1 MNSVID
7 TASAPFPYEI
17 NCFAFLKEI
26 SSETFS
32 LQSINVKREDFIFS
46 YFSVAP
52 CIFTSIYLPHSFS
65 HFLVVPFLS
74 LQSQKRTA
82 VNRDI
87 YVFFFSSEK
96 ENVVTEIEQIWK
108 KQCTTHVHE
117 EQQLSLL
124 IVFSIFHS
132 FFPPSFRA
140 LDAKHWNVQ
149 WLTKVFIR
157 FFIQFMNIFKCC
169 YTFKVRVSVC
179 TELINRN
186 KFSLET

>member
-87 YVFFFSSEK
+87 YVFFF
-96 ENVVTEIEQIWK
+96 
-108 KQCTTHVHE
+108 
-117 EQQLSLL
+117 
-124 IVFSIFHS
+124 
-132 FFPPSFRA
+132 
-140 LDAKHWNVQ
+140 
-149 WLTKVFIR
+149 FIR
-157 FFIQFMNIFKCC
+157 KGKCC
-169 YTFKVRVSVC
+169 YGDWANMKKTMYNTRARGTTVISSYSFFHFPFFFSPIVSSTRCKTLKRTV
-179 TELINRN
+179 THKSIYTLFHTIYEYI
-186 KFSLET
+186 